1 MTQRPL
7 PSLPDPDRF
16 GGPGWL
22 ARSGG
27 VMSGSECARGLAI
40 ASRQQVQN
48 LWQRIVP
55 FLHRPGRVDDLPPVP
70 DSKLVKL
77 VEKEDPR
84 PEYLKF
90 NPERVVLAMIDDGKT
105 ILATT
110 TLLEYLDTT

>member
-1 MTQRPL
+1 MITLYGYRSSPCAAKV
-7 PSLPDPDRF
+7 RAV
-16 GGPGWL
+16 L
-22 ARSGG
+22 AD
-27 VMSGSECARGLAI
+27 MAI
-40 ASRQQVQN
+40 AR
-48 LWQRIVP
+48 
-55 FLHRPGRVDDLPPVP
+55 

-84 PEYLKF
+84 PEHLKF